1 VVTSRTPNAPRLV
14 ADLRL
19 PDCALDDEVSWDGVE
34 ASSAATVR
42 DGAVDCQITGSRLSG
57 VQFTATE
64 CHRLRLLDV
73 VLDDCEFSGAVLS
86 EATFVRVEFNRCRM
100 SGLVAAGLNGRDV
113 KWSGCKIDGV
123 NYRAASLERCE
134 WSDCL
139 MDEADFYASKLTLA
153 SLYRCDLTRAE
164 FSKARCDRVNLHGS
178 TLQGIRGA
186 DSLRGCCIGSDQ
198 VVALALPLFTAVGV
212 LVDDD
217 PDGSER

>member
-1 VVTSRTPNAPRLV
+1 MVTIRTPRPPRLPSELGSPDS
-14 ADLRL
+14 DL
-19 PDCALDDEVSWDGVE
+19 DAEVSWDGVE
-34 ASSAATVR
+34 ASASATVR

-100 SGLVAAGLNGRDV
+100 SGLVAAGLNAHDV
-113 KWSGCKIDGV
+113 TWSACKLDGV
-123 NYRAASLERCE
+123 NYRAATFERCE

-139 MDEADFYASKLTLA
+139 MDESDFYASKLTFA
-153 SLYRCDLTRAE
+153 SFYRCDLTRAE

-178 TLQGIRGA
+178 TLDRISGA
-186 DSLRGCCIGSDQ
+186 ASLGGCCIGSDQ
-198 VVALALPLFTAVGV
+198 VVALALPLFAAIGV
-212 LVDDD
+212 SVDDD
-217 PDGSER
+217 PERSEP